1 MGEGNRTRDL
11 IEDILSLLEF
21 LQKKGVPVDRS
32 TEPGVRLLLPE
43 APGSRTP
50 EQALQSAYEMI
61 CLMEEI
67 PGGFLIYRADGD
79 EEIVYANKG
88 LLRIFQCDTWE
99 QFLETTNRSFRGLV
113 HPDDLGAVEASIKQQ
128 IAESQY
134 DLDYVEYRITRRDGT
149 TAWIEDYGHFVH
161 GETVGDYFYVFLA
174 DATEKQARRLEEEL
188 RRETWQK
195 QLLATALE
203 NANLAIVAKNEFLS
217 NMSHNMRTPLNA
229 IFGFTALAK
238 MECRD
243 PDILEYLEQIDAS
256 GRQLLDLIEKVLN
269 ISWLSSSEHSVEEE
283 CDLCRVVRDACAPL
297 QAKAAEKGLKFELDC
312 SGVEHSQVWSDSE
325 QLKQLTTYLAGNA
338 VAYTGPGGQVS
349 VRLTEEED
357 LASDRRTYCLV
368 VKDTGVGMD
377 KEFLDRLFEPFTR
390 EKDTTESGINGMGLG
405 LTISK
410 YIVNRMGGTIQA
422 DSAPGKGSVFTVKL
436 PLKPCV
442 PIPAKPAGRQ
452 EAGERASGQ
461 RILLV
466 EDNEFNREIETE
478 ILRGGGFVVDT
489 AENGRLALDKVKS
502 SLPQGYDLI
511 LMDLQMPIMDGWTA
525 AKEIRKL
532 DDPQLANIP
541 IVALSANTLV
551 RDMRRSME
559 CGMNAYLTKP
569 IDVPQL
575 LEEIRRATQKQ
586 LTSEKNVLK

>member
-1 MGEGNRTRDL
+1 LGHDL
-11 IEDILSLLEF
+11 IENILSLLKF
-21 LQKKGVPVDRS
+21 LQEKGVPVDRS
-32 TEPGVRLLLPE
+32 TEPEVRRLLPDVS
-43 APGSRTP
+43 GSRSV
-50 EQALQSAYEMI
+50 EQALQTAYEMI

-79 EEIVYANKG
+79 EEIVYANSG
-88 LLRIFQCDTWE
+88 LLRIFRCDTWE

-113 HPDDLGAVEASIKQQ
+113 HPDDLDEVEQSIKKQ

-149 TAWIEDYGHFVH
+149 AAWIEDYGHFVH
-161 GETVGDYFYVFLA
+161 GDTVGDFFYVFLA
-174 DATEKQARRLEEEL
+174 DATEKQARRLEEDL
-188 RRETWQK
+188 RREVWQK

-243 PDILEYLEQIDAS
+243 PEILSYLEQVDAS

-269 ISWLSSSEHSVEEE
+269 ISWLSASEHLVEAE
-283 CDLCRVVRDACAPL
+283 CDLCRVVRDACATP
-297 QAKAAEKGLKFELDC
+297 QAQAGEKGLKFELDC
-312 SGVEHSQVWSDSE
+312 SGVEHSMVWSDAE
-325 QLKQLTTYLAGNA
+325 QLTKLVTYLAGNA
-338 VAYTGPGGQVS
+338 VTYTGPGGRVS
-349 VRLTEEED
+349 VHLTEGED
-357 LASDRRTYCLV
+357 LPEDRRSYRLV
-368 VKDTGVGMD
+368 VADTGVGMEP
-377 KEFLDRLFEPFTR
+377 EFLGRLFEPFTR
-390 EKDTTESGINGMGLG
+390 EKNTTQSGVNGMGLG

-410 YIVNRMGGTIQA
+410 YIVDRMGGTIQA
-422 DSAPGKGSVFTVKL
+422 ESVLGQGRVFTVSL
-436 PLKPCV
+436 PLKSLASAEPV
-442 PIPAKPAGRQ
+442 RPQ
-452 EAGERASGQ
+452 EREVRASGQ

-478 ILRGGGFVVDT
+478 ILRNGGFLVDT
-489 AENGRLALDKVKS
+489 AENGSVAVEKVKD
-502 SLPQGYDLI
+502 SLHQGYDLI
-511 LMDLQMPIMDGWTA
+511 LMDLQMPVMDGWTA
-525 AKEIRKL
+525 AQEIRKL
-532 DDPQLANIP
+532 DDPRLSSIP

-551 RDMRRSME
+551 RDMRRSMD

-575 LEEIRRATQKQ
+575 LEQIRRTTGQHRAEQNK
-586 LTSEKNVLK
+586 